1 MGHCSYRNFQGKS
14 AKNWPSGHQNL
25 KTMYDFSHPEFLYK
39 VQIIWDIFLIH
50 SSVWQKKLAN
60 RAAFGSWGPKNV
72 MVFVDALLCSYQGFY
87 IINQGHIGYSSHLIN
102 QKCQKSV
109 THKLKFSIVSYNCR
123 LSSQLVLSENHT
135 SNIYAIQ
142 KLKI

>member
-1 MGHCSYRNFQGKS
+1 
-14 AKNWPSGHQNL
+14 
-25 KTMYDFSHPEFLYK
+25 MYDFSHPEFLYK

-109 THKLKFSIVSYNCR
+109 THTQTKVFHCL
-123 LSSQLVLSENHT
+123 LQLQTEQLAGFIRKPH
-135 SNIYAIQ
+135 
-142 KLKI
+142 K